1 MDKDHGMGRK
11 RYIIYAC
18 ILASLVCLI
27 CAIVYKAQLEEKF
40 DRAVRVTMMSEHKD
54 TGTICIEEN
63 NPVVSEMFLCKVPEL
78 KQIYVECKGKTLTK
92 DATLVMTLTDAD
104 TGEVYY
110 QKEESVQSIV
120 SGSFQK
126 VRMKLDKTLRDS
138 EDRLYVLT
146 WELKNA
152 GTSSVEITANKK
164 YTLVTSTYGMSGDR
178 NNIIYEMRYS
188 NTKDLRG
195 LYLILS
201 GSLVVLAVLAYWLIV
216 VRRLQAGQF
225 YVPLAICFGL
235 IMNAV
240 VMIHGVPDEPSHLDT
255 AYKLSNRLLFIE
267 DTGIEGTLVKRAC
280 DVQLE
285 DMLANGVE
293 SNSYYQLYHHTLERP
308 QDTDLITVSYLDSS
322 NLVPDIVFL
331 PTAVGI
337 SIGRI
342 LGLSAILTLGFGR
355 LFNLLAFVAMTGW
368 AIKLIPYGKNV
379 LAFVG
384 LLPITIQQAASASY
398 DAVVNGVLLLF
409 IALSLRF
416 STEIDRKKWQIVLYG
431 ILAVLVAVMKGG
443 VYIPILLLLLLYRE
457 TSHKKEWRKKR
468 WIIGIAGIAIAMVV
482 IFLAIKYYP
491 TVKALLLNGGGRE
504 GGISIHY
511 YLDHPLQLVYMY
523 WNTVVGVGESHLRGL
538 LGGLLGWADVKMNW
552 MFLSVLLGSLLLLPN
567 VEGDSCDAGRKDK
580 RIMLVACLMSILV
593 IMLSMLF
600 GFTKAGQ
607 DHIVGIQGRYY
618 IGIIPLL
625 LLPSANT
632 MIRVDGR
639 QSRRIWMTAVLV
651 ELFIVVQFVVEV
663 M

>member
-1 MDKDHGMGRK
+1 
-11 RYIIYAC
+11 
-18 ILASLVCLI
+18 
-27 CAIVYKAQLEEKF
+27 
-40 DRAVRVTMMSEHKD
+40 
-54 TGTICIEEN
+54 
-63 NPVVSEMFLCKVPEL
+63 
-78 KQIYVECKGKTLTK
+78 
-92 DATLVMTLTDAD
+92 
-104 TGEVYY
+104 
-110 QKEESVQSIV
+110 
-120 SGSFQK
+120 
-126 VRMKLDKTLRDS
+126 
-138 EDRLYVLT
+138 
-146 WELKNA
+146 
-152 GTSSVEITANKK
+152 
-164 YTLVTSTYGMSGDR
+164 
-178 NNIIYEMRYS
+178 MRYS

-201 GSLVVLAVLAYWLIV
+201 GSLVLLAVLAYWLIV

-255 AYKLSNRLLFIE
+255 AYKLSNRLLFVE

-293 SNSYYQLYHHTLERP
+293 SNSYYQLYHHILERP
-308 QDTDLITVSYLDSS
+308 QNRELVTVSYSDSS

-342 LGLSAILTLGFGR
+342 LGLSAILTLSLGR

-368 AIKLIPYGKNV
+368 AIRLTPYGRNV
-379 LAFVG
+379 IALVG

-398 DAVVNGVLLLF
+398 DAVVNGILLLF
-409 IALSLRF
+409 IAMSLRF
-416 STEIDRKKWQIVLYG
+416 STEMDRKKWQIVLYG

-491 TVKALLLNGGGRE
+491 VVKALLLNDGE
-504 GGISIHY
+504 HKGGISVHFF
-511 YLDHPLQLVYMY
+511 LQHPLQLLYMY

-567 VEGDSCDAGRKDK
+567 VEGDSCDTGRKDK